1 MTENNNRRC
10 VIVGNTP
17 VDDRE
22 YVKSILSPE
31 DFYIFCDGGLKHLEW
46 IKDLT
51 GRDPDLIVGDFDSA
65 KDPHMAVETITLPTV
80 KDDTDTFFAAK
91 EAVRRE
97 FEDFLLI
104 GVIGGRLDHTLGNIS
119 VLLYLH
125 KEGKSALAVD
135 DFSDMEIVGSGIK
148 TVEGTYPYFSLLNI
162 GGDPK
167 GINIKNAKYPLVN
180 AEILPEYQYGISNE
194 VLTGSR
200 AEVYV
205 NEGYLLL
212 VKVRKG

>member
-1 MTENNNRRC
+1 MNDNNKKRC
-10 VIVGNTP
+10 VIVGNAP
-17 VDDRE
+17 IDDRE

-51 GRDPDLIVGDFDSA
+51 GRDPDLIVGDFDST

-125 KEGKSALAVD
+125 KEGKSALAAD

-162 GGDPK
+162 GENPH

-194 VLTGSR
+194 VLKGSR